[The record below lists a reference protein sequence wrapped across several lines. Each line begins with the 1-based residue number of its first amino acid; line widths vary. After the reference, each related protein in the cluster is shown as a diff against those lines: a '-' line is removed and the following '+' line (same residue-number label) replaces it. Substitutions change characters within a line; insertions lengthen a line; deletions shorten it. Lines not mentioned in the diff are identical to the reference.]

1 MMFKGLGNLGN
12 IASMMGSLQSLPDK
26 MKELNARME
35 DEFVTANSPC
45 GGVTVVMSC
54 TGKVQSVN
62 ITGEGL
68 QGPELEQAI
77 TEACNA
83 AGALAKQ
90 TYAQSISQMAGEMD
104 INLPGMDGL
113 INSLAGNG

>member
-1 MMFKGLGNLGN
+1 MFKGLGNLGN
-12 IASMMGSLQSLPDK
+12 IASMMGSLQSLPEK

-35 DEFVTANSPC
+35 NEYVTANSPC
-45 GGVTVVMSC
+45 GGVIVIMSC
-54 TGKVQSVN
+54 TGKVQSTTIEAV
-62 ITGEGL
+62 EL
-68 QGPELEQAI
+68 QGAVLEQAI

-90 TYAQSISQMAGEMD
+90 TYASSISEMAGEMD

>member
-1 MMFKGLGNLGN
+1 MFKGLGNLGN
-12 IASMMGSLQSLPDK
+12 IASMMGSLQSLPEK

-35 DEFVTANSPC
+35 NEFVTATSAC
-45 GGVTVVMSC
+45 GGVTVTMSC
-54 TGKVQSVN
+54 TGKVQSV
-62 ITGEGL
+62 GVSEEKK
-68 QGPELEQAI
+68 QSDDLEQAI

-90 TYAQSISQMAGEMD
+90 TYASSISQMAGEMD

>member
-1 MMFKGLGNLGN
+1 MFKGLGNIGN
-12 IASMMGSLQSLPDK
+12 IASMMGSLQSLPEK

-35 DEFVTANSPC
+35 NEFVSAASSC
-45 GGVTVVMSC
+45 GGVTVTMTC
-54 TGKVQSVN
+54 TGKVQS
-62 ITGEGL
+62 IDISEDAKESA
-68 QGPELEQAI
+68 ELELAI
-77 TEACNA
+77 VEACNA